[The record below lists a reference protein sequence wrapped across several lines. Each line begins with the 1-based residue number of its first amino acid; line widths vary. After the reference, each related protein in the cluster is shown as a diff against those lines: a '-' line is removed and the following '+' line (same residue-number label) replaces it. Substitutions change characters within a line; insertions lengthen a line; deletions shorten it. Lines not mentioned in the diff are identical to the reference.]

1 LVYIDGEQNRFGR
14 MKMCHMLADTPQEL
28 KTMALQIGLSLRWFQ
43 AAASCPH
50 FDVSKGKRELAV
62 AAGAVQCD
70 RRQDRGCHETGAS
83 DMAGG
88 ERSLGSVVRCRPIQ
102 DNWG

>member
-70 RRQDRGCHETGAS
+70 RRQIVAVMKR
-83 DMAGG
+83 
-88 ERSLGSVVRCRPIQ
+88 VRQTWPVENGR
-102 DNWG
+102 WVL